1 MAVYKIS
8 IKWNGLQSSPKL
20 VVSSLQITHSYPMH
34 PFSTPWKHQKTLRF
48 SDNFRSQ
55 RKSALGMNGL
65 TSQNVIKNQLN
76 ENSQRWKVSLPA
88 EAYVSSC
95 RTSMMKNI
103 LDMVSNTPAFG
114 LVACSAIKNTSQ
126 ASQKR
131 NFKLHAWKFL
141 RFKKNWDRK
150 KVLQLDKK
158 VNTIQSM
165 GIKFSE
171 GTWEAYSEPSGRSKM
186 KLFAEIVNSS
196 KLLNIFSKSPILDI
210 LLSYE
215 YASEFFKKTMY
226 RSSFPDVFLGKGV
239 LKICFKF
246 TGKQPCRSVILI

>member
-1 MAVYKIS
+1 MLNCRIQKFFSFASNSSWFIETALQKFVYAIGRCGSCGYFQCWMAVYKIS

-141 RFKKNWDRK
+141 RFKK
-150 KVLQLDKK
+150 
-158 VNTIQSM
+158 
-165 GIKFSE
+165 
-171 GTWEAYSEPSGRSKM
+171 
-186 KLFAEIVNSS
+186 KL
-196 KLLNIFSKSPILDI
+196 
-210 LLSYE
+210 
-215 YASEFFKKTMY
+215 
-226 RSSFPDVFLGKGV
+226 R
-239 LKICFKF
+239 
-246 TGKQPCRSVILI
+246 